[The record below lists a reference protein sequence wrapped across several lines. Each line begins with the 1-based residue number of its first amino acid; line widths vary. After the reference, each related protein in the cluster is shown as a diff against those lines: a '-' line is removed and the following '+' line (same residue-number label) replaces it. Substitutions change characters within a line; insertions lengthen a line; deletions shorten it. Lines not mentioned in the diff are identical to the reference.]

1 MLQMKQQLKEEQAKS
16 KQKADEIA
24 ELRRYVCYEQQDSDN
39 NEWYIIIHTLKVEVL
54 QLQSLCV

>member
-39 NEWYIIIHTLKVEVL
+39 CYNNECTGVQNYMHA
-54 QLQSLCV
+54 